1 MMHFATTVY
10 LSDLRHFICRE
21 GCMLR
26 SKIIFVFSLGLI
38 LSATAQPGPVKKGN
52 GNSSFKTGEELTYKV
67 TFGFM
72 TVGKSVTRVDQQ
84 LYQVNG
90 KTCYKIDAF
99 GETSDWISWVARID
113 DNWGAYLDT
122 ASISTQVSYRKLR
135 EARYRLDERT
145 DFDHG
150 SGKAVVS
157 VKDKKTGKFSAKKT
171 FDIPAYATDLIGGF
185 IHLRFIDFSRLK
197 KGDTISIAGFLED
210 TGYHL
215 KVHYAGKQ
223 SLETRLGKIPCH
235 VLVPRMPDNKL
246 FDGENSIRVWI
257 SEDVNRIPVKIEAK
271 MFVGSTGIEL
281 TGHRNLKNQLRIIP

>member
-1 MMHFATTVY
+1 MRSATTVY
-10 LSDLRHFICRE
+10 LSELRHFICIE
-21 GCMLR
+21 GCMIR
-26 SKIIFVFSLGLI
+26 SILIFALSWGLAS
-38 LSATAQPGPVKKGN
+38 SAGAQPGPVKKGT

-72 TVGKSVTRVDQQ
+72 TVGKSVTRVDPN

-122 ASISTQVSYRKLR
+122 SSVSTQVSYRKLR

-150 SGKAVVS
+150 AGKAVVS
-157 VKDKKTGKFSAKKT
+157 VKDKKTGKFSTKKT
-171 FDIPAYATDLIGGF
+171 FDIPEYATDLIGGF

-223 SLETRLGKIPCH
+223 TLETRLGKISCH

-257 SEDVNRIPVKIEAK
+257 SEDTNRIPVKIEAK

-281 TGHRNLKNQLRIIP
+281 TGHKNLKNKLRIIP

>member
-1 MMHFATTVY
+1 M
-10 LSDLRHFICRE
+10 R
-21 GCMLR
+21 
-26 SKIIFVFSLGLI
+26 IILISII
-38 LSATAQPGPVKKGN
+38 LSGFVQYGYSQPGLVKKGAE
-52 GNSSFKTGEELTYKV
+52 NSSFKNGEELTYKV

-72 TVGKSVTRVDQQ
+72 TVGKSVTRVDPQ

-99 GETSDWISWVARID
+99 GETSDWISWVAKIN

-122 ASISTQVSYRKLR
+122 STVSTQVSYRKLR

-145 DFDHG
+145 DFNHETR
-150 SGKAVVS
+150 KAIVS
-157 VKDKKTGKFSAKKT
+157 VKDKKTGEFSKKKT
-171 FDIPAYATDLIGGF
+171 FDIPEYATDLIGGF
-185 IHLRFIDFSRLK
+185 IHLRFIDFSKIK

-215 KVHYAGKQ
+215 KVNYAGRQ
-223 SLETRLGKIPCH
+223 TLETRLGKIPCH
-235 VLVPRMPDNKL
+235 VLIPRMPGNRL

-257 SEDVNRIPVKIEAK
+257 SEDKNRIPVKIEAK

-281 TGHRNLKNQLRIIP
+281 IGHRNLKNQLRIVP